1 MKDLPR
7 IYCDMDG
14 VLCDFKALA
23 EQIVGMSMQ
32 QWINE
37 PGHKYKT
44 IKEKWAPIINYPN
57 FWQKLPWMAGG
68 SFLWS
73 YISKY
78 KPHLLSAFVEQTF
91 DPHCIPGKKQWAMS
105 HLSIPVNRI
114 NLVRR
119 KDKKN
124 YAKVN
129 GKPAILIDDYIKNV
143 TEFTAKGGIGILH
156 TSAANT
162 INQLKKLG
170 FK

>member
-1 MKDLPR
+1 MIKLPR
-7 IYCDMDG
+7 LYVDMDG
-14 VLCDFKALA
+14 VLCDFKKGA
-23 EQIVGMSMQ
+23 EKVTGISIDSWML
-32 QWINE
+32 N
-37 PGHKYKT
+37 PD
-44 IKEKWAPIINYPN
+44 IKSRWKPIIETKN
-57 FWQKLPWMAGG
+57 FWATLSWMPGG
-68 SFLWS
+68 QQLWS
-73 YISKY
+73 FI
-78 KPHLLSAFVEQTF
+78 KPYNPHVLSAFVEQTF